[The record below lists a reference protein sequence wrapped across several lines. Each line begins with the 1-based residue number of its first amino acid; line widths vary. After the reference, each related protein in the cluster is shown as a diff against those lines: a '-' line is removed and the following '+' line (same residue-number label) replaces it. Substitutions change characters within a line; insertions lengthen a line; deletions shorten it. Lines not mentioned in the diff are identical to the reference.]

1 MKNNFFMPVS
11 ASVKSHKL
19 QIVFFCLFLVVS
31 VLLINI
37 SVGIIFPL
45 SGNLENKVNNHI
57 SNREVVTEFP
67 ADINEAELENTI
79 EQIENIE
86 HVVNVYQMPSA
97 VSVTEQSGILKDR
110 YQLGYIHWGYE
121 LLIASGR
128 SFDEDEKNVAL
139 VPQSVSDFD
148 ATEGRIEEISG
159 ESLIGKELKFSD
171 DFGNPHTFEVVGV
184 YVSSDPIFSSKEILV
199 PYGELM
205 AYDKELINS
214 ADSFSDTSSKSYIVQ
229 TDSYKHTDGVLN
241 EVQKLKTAYRQQS
254 LIDSEMYYTALIV
267 LIFSLLFFVFLVVLG
282 FYIFLKSNVND
293 RTSELALYRA
303 LGYQSK
309 HIFRIL
315 LFEYLLFGVI
325 SIIVGILLTLVINI
339 AFVNPFLLNLVGN
352 TLMEMEVQLS
362 VLQEL
367 GIVVSFLII
376 LLIVC
381 NNAVKRSDKIDLT
394 VLLREK

>member
-1 MKNNFFMPVS
+1 M
-11 ASVKSHKL
+11 
-19 QIVFFCLFLVVS
+19 
-31 VLLINI
+31 
-37 SVGIIFPL
+37 
-45 SGNLENKVNNHI
+45 
-57 SNREVVTEFP
+57 
-67 ADINEAELENTI
+67 
-79 EQIENIE
+79 
-86 HVVNVYQMPSA
+86 
-97 VSVTEQSGILKDR
+97 
-110 YQLGYIHWGYE
+110 
-121 LLIASGR
+121 
-128 SFDEDEKNVAL
+128 
-139 VPQSVSDFD
+139 
-148 ATEGRIEEISG
+148 
-159 ESLIGKELKFSD
+159 
-171 DFGNPHTFEVVGV
+171 
-184 YVSSDPIFSSKEILV
+184 
-199 PYGELM
+199 
-205 AYDKELINS
+205 
-214 ADSFSDTSSKSYIVQ
+214 
-229 TDSYKHTDGVLN
+229 
-241 EVQKLKTAYRQQS
+241 
-254 LIDSEMYYTALIV
+254 
-267 LIFSLLFFVFLVVLG
+267 G

-325 SIIVGILLTLVINI
+325 SIIVGILLTLVINN